1 MAWLKGQVALV
12 TGGTGGI
19 GSAIVRRY
27 VAEGARV
34 AVMGRDAAQLAA
46 LADTLGDSIITIEGD
61 VSRYQDNQ
69 RAVAATLEAF
79 GKLDTFVGNAA
90 VFDYF
95 TRLDRIA
102 PQDFEAAFQKL
113 FATNVQGYLLGAQAS
128 IDACAPSR

>member
-46 LADTLGDSIITIEGD
+46 LADTLGDSNITIEGD
-61 VSRYQDNQ
+61 VSR
-69 RAVAATLEAF
+69 
-79 GKLDTFVGNAA
+79 
-90 VFDYF
+90 
-95 TRLDRIA
+95 
-102 PQDFEAAFQKL
+102 
-113 FATNVQGYLLGAQAS
+113 
-128 IDACAPSR
+128 

>member
-1 MAWLKGQVALV
+1 MTDVERRLALV
-12 TGGTGGI
+12 TGACGGI

-102 PQDFEAAFQKL
+102 PQDFETAFQKL
-113 FATNVQGYLLGAQAS
+113 FATNSKYKITGAAAVAH
-128 IDACAPSR
+128 DA